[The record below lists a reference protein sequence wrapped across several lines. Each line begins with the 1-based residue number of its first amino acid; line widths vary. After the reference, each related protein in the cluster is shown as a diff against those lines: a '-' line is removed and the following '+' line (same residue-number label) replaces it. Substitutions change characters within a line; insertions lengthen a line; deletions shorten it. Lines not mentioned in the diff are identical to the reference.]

1 MAQSPDDSAEGVLR
15 LSVTS
20 NGQALPETT
29 HIVSIH
35 IDRAVNTIPVA
46 KLIIADGDMATQTFP
61 ISDGSDF
68 VPGAKVVIS
77 AGYGDTET
85 AIFEGIVVKHALKIT
100 GENYSRLV
108 VECRD
113 TAVKMTIGRK
123 NANYVDKKDSD
134 IVSSLIGNYGLS
146 ADVEA
151 TSVEYKELV
160 QYYCSDWD
168 FMLSRAEAN
177 GQLAIV
183 TDSTVSV
190 KAPDTSSSPTLSV
203 TYGRDLM
210 EFHAEIDARWQYA
223 AAEAISWDSKT
234 QAVVVSSEAKP
245 QTLNEQGNLTS
256 AKLAEVINLTSF
268 CLQTAAPQ
276 TKDALSQWANAQQ
289 IKSGLARIRGRMKF
303 QGSALAKVGALITL
317 NGVGARYDGDVFTG
331 AVHHELIDGNW
342 ITEVEFGLAP
352 NWFAERNDVVA
363 PAAGGFLPGVEGLQI
378 GVVMKLDGDPDGEQR
393 IQVST
398 PLMRPTTDGVWARLA
413 KYYASD
419 SFGTFFIPEVG
430 DEVILG
436 YLNNDPSHPII
447 LGSLYSSKRKPPYEI
462 AAENNIKALVTRCKS
477 KIEFNEEDKVI
488 TITTPGN
495 NKLIFSDTDKSIL
508 MQDQNN
514 NKLELNTSGITLDSP
529 KDIKINAQGGIN
541 ITALNAIS
549 ITSQN
554 ADVKASGLNVNCEG
568 QVGFAGK
575 GGATAELSASG
586 QTTVRGAM
594 VMIN

>member
-61 ISDGSDF
+61 ISDGSNF

-77 AGYGDTET
+77 AGYGSTE
-85 AIFEGIVVKHALKIT
+85 AVIFEGIVVKHALRIS

-113 TAVKMTIGRK
+113 AAVKMTIGRK

-134 IVSSLIGNYGLS
+134 IISSLIGNHGLS
-146 ADVEA
+146 TDVEA

-177 GQLAIV
+177 GQLVIV
-183 TDSTVSV
+183 SDSIVSV
-190 KAPDTSSSPTLSV
+190 KAPKTSSSPTLSV

-234 QAVVVSSEAKP
+234 QAIVVSSEAKP

-256 AKLAEVINLTSF
+256 AKLAEVINLASF

-317 NGVGARYDGDVFTG
+317 DGVGARYNGDV
-331 AVHHELIDGNW
+331 
-342 ITEVEFGLAP
+342 
-352 NWFAERNDVVA
+352 
-363 PAAGGFLPGVEGLQI
+363 
-378 GVVMKLDGDPDGEQR
+378 
-393 IQVST
+393 
-398 PLMRPTTDGVWARLA
+398 
-413 KYYASD
+413 
-419 SFGTFFIPEVG
+419 
-430 DEVILG
+430 
-436 YLNNDPSHPII
+436 
-447 LGSLYSSKRKPPYEI
+447 
-462 AAENNIKALVTRCKS
+462 
-477 KIEFNEEDKVI
+477 
-488 TITTPGN
+488 
-495 NKLIFSDTDKSIL
+495 
-508 MQDQNN
+508 
-514 NKLELNTSGITLDSP
+514 
-529 KDIKINAQGGIN
+529 
-541 ITALNAIS
+541 
-549 ITSQN
+549 
-554 ADVKASGLNVNCEG
+554 
-568 QVGFAGK
+568 
-575 GGATAELSASG
+575 
-586 QTTVRGAM
+586 
-594 VMIN
+594 